1 MAHRALTEPFRAR
14 TWLETTYGFIA
25 LPLGVL
31 WCGLAV
37 VWASVAAGL
46 MVIGVGFPLLGV
58 LLLLARRVAR
68 RQRGLAR
75 RMLRLPIPEP
85 DRSPLAGRRWRRPFR
100 AIADA
105 GSWSD
110 LGAMVVAFPTGIIAF
125 LGTLLAW
132 VAGPATLS
140 MFIWWWALPDTGFLY
155 QADGL
160 TAVVECILV
169 AAAGVGFFFAAPW
182 VVRAVTHLHANALA
196 AVTGASRAHVLEAE
210 VDHLSGSRD
219 AAVAAA
225 AAERR
230 RIERALHDGAQVRLV
245 HLAMDLDRARER
257 FDDDPEGARAILDQ
271 AHADAKLAL
280 GELRDLARGVHP
292 QVLVDRGLDAALSA
306 VAARSPVPVEV
317 TVALSR
323 RPPSTVEEAAYFVV
337 GEALA
342 NVARHSQATRAR
354 VAIEERGGL
363 LVIEVVDDGR
373 GGADPSRGTGLVGLG
388 DRLRALD
395 GELVVVSP
403 TGGPTT
409 LRATLPFDGARSPHG
424 APPEPTPGRAVP
436 APAPPAS
443 ARWGPANGP
452 AGPPPLG
459 PPPAPWTAH
468 AGGTASG

>member
-14 TWLETTYGFIA
+14 AWIETTYGIIA
-25 LPLGVL
+25 LPLGIL
-31 WCGLAV
+31 WCGVAV
-37 VWASVAAGL
+37 VGVSVSAGL
-46 MVIGVGFPLLGV
+46 MVVGVGFPLLGL

-68 RQRGLAR
+68 RQRSMAR

-85 DRSPLAGRRWRRPFR
+85 DRAPLTGARWRRPFR
-100 AIADA
+100 AIGDS

-110 LGAMVVAFPTGIIAF
+110 LGAMVAAFPTGLIAF
-125 LGTLLAW
+125 VGTLVSW
-132 VAGPATLS
+132 VSGPGALS

-155 QADGL
+155 QAEGL
-160 TAVVECILV
+160 TAIFECALV
-169 AAAGVGFFFAAPW
+169 AAAGVGLIFAAPW
-182 VVRAVTHLHANALA
+182 GVRGVTRLHANVLA
-196 AVTGASRAHVLEAE
+196 GITGASRAHVLEAE

-317 TVALSR
+317 TVELTR

-342 NVARHSQATRAR
+342 NVARHSHATRAR
-354 VAIEERGGL
+354 VAIRERGGM

-373 GGADPSRGTGLVGLG
+373 GGADLARGTGLVGLG

-395 GELVVVSP
+395 GDLVVVSP
-403 TGGPTT
+403 VGGPTT
-409 LRATLPFDGARSPHG
+409 LRAALPFDGVG
-424 APPEPTPGRAVP
+424 AA
-436 APAPPAS
+436 
-443 ARWGPANGP
+443 
-452 AGPPPLG
+452 LG
-459 PPPAPWTAH
+459 PPPAPGPAH
-468 AGGTASG
+468 AGGTATT